1 MNECPIARTA
11 LRILLGFG
19 WIIERELDVMK
30 RAQFIVLE
38 NSNAVAV
45 GSDGELDRLRVQVG
59 EYRLEGGMHAVLT
72 GTKIY

>member
-30 RAQFIVLE
+30 RVQFIVLQ
-38 NSNAVAV
+38 NSNAVPI
-45 GSDGELDRLRVQVG
+45 GSDGERDRLRVQLV
-59 EYRLEGGMHAVLT
+59 EYRLEGVMHAVLT